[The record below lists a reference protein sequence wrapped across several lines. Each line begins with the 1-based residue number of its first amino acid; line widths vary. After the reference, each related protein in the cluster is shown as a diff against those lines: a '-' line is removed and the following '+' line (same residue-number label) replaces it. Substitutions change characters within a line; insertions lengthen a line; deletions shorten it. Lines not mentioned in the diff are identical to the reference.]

1 MEFLLIIG
9 RQLERKIIWDKMKEA
24 HVVNATFKIKVS
36 DENDTGMG
44 KRRRTVMMPK
54 EVRIADNSRKQND
67 SEDW

>member
-1 MEFLLIIG
+1 
-9 RQLERKIIWDKMKEA
+9 MKEA
-24 HVVNATFKIKVS
+24 HLVNATFKIKVS